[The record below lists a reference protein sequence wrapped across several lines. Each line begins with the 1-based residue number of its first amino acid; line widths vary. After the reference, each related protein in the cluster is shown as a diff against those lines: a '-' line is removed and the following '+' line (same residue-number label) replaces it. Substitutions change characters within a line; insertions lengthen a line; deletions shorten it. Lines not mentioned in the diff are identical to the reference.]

1 MEGIR
6 DPVVVPDQQHAR
18 SGQEMNRRRFLEAA
32 GAGIG
37 TLALGA
43 RRLLATQGSS
53 TTEIVVVGAGAF
65 GGWTALYLR
74 EMGFTVTLIDQYG
87 PGNSRATSGGESRQI
102 RAGYGSR
109 DIYTK
114 WVLQAFDRWQA
125 REAEWSKRLF
135 FRTGQI
141 TLASQWSRDLIET
154 RKVFDTLGV
163 KYEIVKHDDLT
174 RRYPQMNTA
183 SVDFGMFTPSTGVLK
198 AREGCVAVAQA
209 FEKKGG
215 RFVTAKVDLGRRA
228 GSTLQDVA
236 LSTGQRVAA
245 QAFVFACGPWLPKVF
260 PAVMKNKLST
270 PRRVV
275 FFYGTPPGDERFTYP
290 NFPTWSVDN
299 AYGFPS
305 IEGKGFK
312 VVPTFEKVIVDPDT
326 QEHTLTAD
334 ELRRGREFVKK
345 WFPALAEQPLVESKV
360 CQREDSIDGHFIVD
374 QHPELSNVWLVGG
387 GSGHG
392 YKHGI
397 MLGDYVANRVVGK
410 DKQPELAATFK
421 LKDGS
426 YLSWG
431 WARASNFFRSRQ

>member
-1 MEGIR
+1 MT
-6 DPVVVPDQQHAR
+6 PLK
-18 SGQEMNRRRFLEAA
+18 RRGFLKTAA
-32 GAGIG
+32 GSVG

-43 RRLLATQGSS
+43 DRLFGQGSVANANA
-53 TTEIVVVGAGAF
+53 EIVVVGAGAF

-74 EMGFTVTLIDQYG
+74 EMGVRVTLIDQYG

-102 RAGYGSR
+102 RALYGER
-109 DIYTK
+109 EIYTR
-114 WVLQAFDRWQA
+114 WVLEAFDRWQA
-125 REAEWSKRLF
+125 REAEWGRKLF
-135 FRTGQI
+135 FRTGQLS
-141 TLASQWSRDLIET
+141 LAREWTKELTDT
-154 RKVFDTLGV
+154 RKVFDKLGV
-163 KYEIVKHDDLT
+163 KYEVVQHDDLV

-183 SVDFGMFTPSTGVLK
+183 SIDFALYTPSTGVLK

-215 RFVTAKVDLGRRA
+215 RFVTAKVELGNRS

-236 LSTGQRVAA
+236 LSTGARVAA
-245 QAFVFACGPWLPKVF
+245 QTFVFACGPWLPKVF
-260 PAVMKNKLST
+260 PSVMRNKLAT

-275 FFYGTPPGDERFTYP
+275 FFYGTPPGDERFTFP
-290 NFPTWSVDN
+290 NFPTWAVDD

-312 VVPTFEKVIVDPDT
+312 VVPTFARVIVDPDT

-334 ELRRGREFVKK
+334 ELRGGREFVAK
-345 WFPALAEQPLVESKV
+345 WFPALARQPLVESKV
-360 CQREDSIDGHFIVD
+360 CQREDSVDEHFIVN

-397 MLGDYVANRVVGK
+397 MLGDYVAHRVLGK
-410 DKQPELAATFK
+410 DKNPELAATFK
-421 LKDGS
+421 LK
-426 YLSWG
+426 
-431 WARASNFFRSRQ
+431 ARTF

>member
-1 MEGIR
+1 
-6 DPVVVPDQQHAR
+6 
-18 SGQEMNRRRFLEAA
+18 MNRRRFLTAA
-32 GAGIG
+32 SAGVG

-43 RRLLATQGSS
+43 GRLLASQGSR

-74 EMGFTVTLIDQYG
+74 EQGFTVTLVDQYG

-102 RAGYGSR
+102 RAGYGER
-109 DIYTK
+109 ELYTR
-114 WVLQAFDRWQA
+114 WVLQAFDRWKA
-125 REAEWSKRLF
+125 REDEWGKTLL

-141 TLASQWSRDLIET
+141 SLAREWTRELTGT
-154 RKVFDTLGV
+154 RKVFDKLGV
-163 KYEIVKHDDLT
+163 KYEIVKHDDLA

-183 SVDFGMFTPSTGVLK
+183 SVDFGMYVPSTGVLK

-215 RFVTAKVDLGRRA
+215 RFLTAKVELGTRA
-228 GSTLQDVA
+228 GGVLQDVA
-236 LSTGQRVAA
+236 LSTRQTIAA
-245 QAFVFACGPWLPKVF
+245 QTFVFACGPWLPKVF
-260 PAVMKNKLST
+260 PSVMKNKLIT

-290 NFPTWSVDN
+290 NFPTWAVDD

-312 VVPTFEKVIVDPDT
+312 VVPTFERVLVDPDT

-334 ELRRGREFVKK
+334 EIRQGRAFVTK
-345 WFPALAEQPLVESKV
+345 WFPALADQPLVESKV
-360 CQREDSIDGHFIVD
+360 CQREDSIDEHFIVD
-374 QHPELSNVWLVGG
+374 RHPELSNVWLVGG

-397 MLGDYVANRVVGK
+397 MLGEYVANRVVGK
-410 DKQPELAATFK
+410 DRSPELAATFK
-421 LKDGS
+421 LKDGT
-426 YLSWG
+426 
-431 WARASNFFRSRQ
+431 F

>member
-1 MEGIR
+1 MGDERTGVGLTGMN
-6 DPVVVPDQQHAR
+6 PL
-18 SGQEMNRRRFLEAA
+18 NRRRFLKAA
-32 GAGIG
+32 GAGVG
-37 TLALGA
+37 ALALGPD
-43 RRLLATQGSS
+43 RLFADQQSVSPS
-53 TTEIVVVGAGAF
+53 TAEIVVVGAGAF

-74 EMGFTVTLIDQYG
+74 EMGFAVTMIDQYG

-102 RAGYGSR
+102 RAGYGER
-109 DIYTK
+109 EIYTR
-114 WVLQAFDRWQA
+114 WVLQAFERWKA
-125 REAEWSKRLF
+125 RESEWGKKLF
-135 FRTGQI
+135 FQTGQLS
-141 TLASQWSRDLIET
+141 LAREWTKDLT
-154 RKVFDTLGV
+154 DTKKVFDKLGV
-163 KYEIVKHDDLT
+163 KYDIVKHDDLV
-174 RRYPQMNTA
+174 RHYPQMNTQ
-183 SVDFGMFTPSTGVLK
+183 SVDFAMYTPSTGVLK

-215 RFVTAKVDLGRRA
+215 RFLTAKVELGRRS
-228 GSTLQDVA
+228 GTTLRDVA

-245 QAFVFACGPWLPKVF
+245 QTFVFACGPWLPKVF
-260 PAVMKNKLST
+260 PSVMKNKLAT

-312 VVPTFEKVIVDPDT
+312 VVPTFERVIVDPDT

-334 ELRRGREFVKK
+334 ELRLGREFVTN
-345 WFPALAEQPLVESKV
+345 WFPALAGQPLVESKV
-360 CQREDSIDGHFIVD
+360 CQREDSIDEHFIVN
-374 QHPELSNVWLVGG
+374 QHPELNNVWLVGG

-410 DKQPELAATFK
+410 DKNPELAATFK
-421 LKDGS
+421 LKD
-426 YLSWG
+426 
-431 WARASNFFRSRQ
+431 ASF